1 MRTELQLCDFLE
13 WHSLHPFVTVHVF
26 SQAHDTSDPP
36 LSTLPEF
43 GKVMLESLVVVPI
56 GFLSAATSTKNP
68 RLKYL

>member
-1 MRTELQLCDFLE
+1 MFSPKLMILQILPFL
-13 WHSLHPFVTVHVF
+13 
-26 SQAHDTSDPP
+26 P